1 MGTTRSLNQLTLIK
15 LVADYDEEG
24 DTAAEHVEDDAEG
37 VDGLP
42 ALAALSVDDV
52 LEVGGLLVVG
62 EEGEDEEGA
71 EDDGDEHDL
80 HERGDEHSA
89 GVVVGLAE
97 VEQAGT
103 QRGVDDEEDG
113 EVPGDAAVA
122 GLDLGGRQAG
132 GGGVVVVAERGVGFV
147 EEGGRLGGGVHVD
160 AGHSAGLREG
170 FESVSLGLK

>member
-1 MGTTRSLNQLTLIK
+1 LRRTVDLNELTLVE
-15 LVADYDEEG
+15 LVADNDEKG

-42 ALAALSVDDV
+42 ALAALAVDDV
-52 LEVGGLLVVG
+52 LEVGGLVVVG
-62 EEGEDEEGA
+62 EVGEDEQGA
-71 EDDGDEHDL
+71 EDDGDEHCL
-80 HERGDEHSA
+80 HERGDEHAA

-97 VEQAGT
+97 VEQAGA

-113 EVPGDAAVA
+113 EVPGDAG
-122 GLDLGGRQAG
+122 GLGLGGRQAG
-132 GGGVVVVAERGVGFV
+132 GGVVVAERGVGGV

-170 FESVSLGLK
+170 FEKVSLGLK